1 MTKHS
6 ATPWSLYADGYI
18 YSSEYEAIPIVE
30 CDINNID
37 IDEREANK
45 ELIVKAVN
53 CYTDME
59 QLVLEAYHGI
69 RSCRSYEPI
78 NEHHLIRAEEALEKA
93 LKLLEGKK

>member
-1 MTKHS
+1 MNKHS

-18 YSSEYEAIPIVE
+18 YSGEYESIPIVE
-30 CDINNID
+30 CDINNLD

-53 CYTDME
+53 CYTEMK
-59 QLVLEAYHGI
+59 QLILVSYHGI
-69 RSCRSYEPI
+69 RSCRSHTPI

-93 LKLLEGKK
+93 LKLMEGTK